1 MRILVVEDEPSMA
14 ELLRKGLE
22 EEHHSVIAA
31 YDGKAALDIATSTDL
46 DVILLDVMLPGMD
59 GIEVVMNLRSR
70 NNHTPLI
77 LLTARDSVPDIIR
90 GLDVGADDYL
100 IKPFSFQ
107 ELLARLRASARRGPA
122 PRPVRM
128 QVADL
133 RLDPATHRVH
143 RAEREIHLTVT
154 EFRLLEFLMR
164 RAGRVIS
171 RNALIEAVWWDSGDV
186 EDNTLDAFISLLRTK
201 IDKDHRHKLIH
212 TVRGVGYTLR
222 EEA

>member
-1 MRILVVEDEPSMA
+1 MRILVVEDEPKMA

-31 YDGKAALDIATSTDL
+31 FDGKSALDIASSADL

-59 GIEVVMNLRSR
+59 GIEVARNLRSR
-70 NNHTPLI
+70 NNYTPLI
-77 LLTARDSVPDIIR
+77 MLTARDSELDIIR

-107 ELLARLRASARRGPA
+107 ELLARLRASARRGPV
-122 PRPVRM
+122 PRPVQL

-133 RLDPATHRVH
+133 KLDPAAHRVH
-143 RAEREIHLTVT
+143 RSEREIHLTAT

-164 RAGRVIS
+164 RTGRVIS
-171 RNALIEAVWWDSGDV
+171 REALIEAVWWDSEDI

-201 IDKDHRHKLIH
+201 IDRDHRHKLIH
-212 TVRGVGYTLR
+212 TVRGVGYSLR
-222 EEA
+222 EES

>member
-59 GIEVVMNLRSR
+59 GIEVVMNLRNR

>member
-77 LLTARDSVPDIIR
+77 LLTARDSVPAIIR

>member
-31 YDGKAALDIATSTDL
+31 CDGKAALDIATSTDL

>member
-1 MRILVVEDEPSMA
+1 MRILVAEDEPSMA

-22 EEHHSVIAA
+22 EEHHSVVAA
-31 YDGKAALDIATSTDL
+31 FDGQAALDIASSTDL

-59 GIEVVMNLRSR
+59 GIEVARHLRSR
-70 NNHTPLI
+70 NNYTPLI
-77 LLTARDSVPDIIR
+77 MLTARDSVLDIIR
-90 GLDVGADDYL
+90 GLDAGADDYL

-107 ELLARLRASARRGPA
+107 ELLARLRASARRGPV
-122 PRPVRM
+122 PRPVQM

-143 RAEREIHLTVT
+143 RAEREVHLTAT

-164 RAGRVIS
+164 RTGRVIT
-171 RNALIEAVWWDSGDV
+171 RNALIESVWWDSGDV

-212 TVRGVGYTLR
+212 TVRGVGYSLR
-222 EEA
+222 EEP

>member
-1 MRILVVEDEPSMA
+1 VLM
-14 ELLRKGLE
+14 
-22 EEHHSVIAA
+22 
-31 YDGKAALDIATSTDL
+31 
-46 DVILLDVMLPGMD
+46 
-59 GIEVVMNLRSR
+59 
-70 NNHTPLI
+70 
-77 LLTARDSVPDIIR
+77 LTARDSELDIIR
-90 GLDVGADDYL
+90 GLDAGADDYL

-107 ELLARLRASARRGPA
+107 ELLARLRASARRGPV
-122 PRPVRM
+122 PRPVQMR
-128 QVADL
+128 VADL

-171 RNALIEAVWWDSGDV
+171 RNALIEAVWWDSEDV

-212 TVRGVGYTLR
+212 TVRGVGYSVR
-222 EEA
+222 EES

>member
-31 YDGKAALDIATSTDL
+31 CDGKAALDIATSTDL

-59 GIEVVMNLRSR
+59 GIEVVMNLRNR